1 MSQHILRRCLQA
13 IPVLL
18 GVTLV
23 TYLLIFAVA
32 ADPARLALGIRA
44 DAETAQ
50 TFREEWG
57 LDRPWYVQYGRFLFR
72 VVQGDL
78 GRSLATN
85 EAVLGAILRRF
96 PATLKL
102 GVGALLLAVVLGV
115 PIGIVSAVKRNS
127 TLDHVTMVLALLGI
141 STPTF
146 FLGILLAWIFGYL
159 LGWTPISGYAPGAA
173 GVKYLLLPAVALGL
187 GPLAVIARL
196 MRSSM
201 LEVMRQEYLVTA
213 RAKGLS
219 ELAVV
224 AKHALRNAVIPVVT
238 TVSGSLAAVLSG
250 TFFVEYIFNWPGIGL
265 LAVDAIAN
273 YDVTMIQGTV
283 MFAAVIFVVTNIGVD
298 VIYALIDPR
307 ISYR

>member
-1 MSQHILRRCLQA
+1 MSKYVIRRFLQA
-13 IPVLL
+13 LPVLL
-18 GVTLV
+18 GVTFV

-44 DAETAQ
+44 DADTAQ

-72 VVQGDL
+72 TVQGDL
-78 GRSLATN
+78 GRSLSTN
-85 EAVLGAILRRF
+85 EAVLPAILRRF
-96 PATLKL
+96 PATAEL
-102 GVGALLLAVVLGV
+102 GVTALAFAVAVGV
-115 PIGIVSAVKRNS
+115 PIGVLSAVRRNS
-127 TLDHVTMVLALLGI
+127 VLDHTAMVFALLGI

-146 FLGILLAWIFGYL
+146 FLGIMLAWTFGYL
-159 LGWTPISGYAPGAA
+159 LGWTPISGYAPGAE
-173 GVKYLLLPAVALGL
+173 GLRYLILPAAALGV
-187 GPLAVIARL
+187 GPLAVVARL
-196 MRSSM
+196 MRASM
-201 LEVMRQEYLVTA
+201 LEVMRQEYLVAA

-224 AKHALRNAVIPVVT
+224 VKHALRNAVIPVIT
-238 TVSGSLAAVLSG
+238 AISGSLAAVLSG

-283 MFAAVIFVVTNIGVD
+283 MFAAVIFVLTNIGVD
-298 VIYALIDPR
+298 VIYTFVDPR
-307 ISYR
+307 ISYG

>member
-1 MSQHILRRCLQA
+1 MSQHILRRCVQA
-13 IPVLL
+13 VPVLL

-32 ADPARLALGIRA
+32 VDPARLALGIRA
-44 DAETAQ
+44 DAEIAQ
-50 TFREEWG
+50 TFRHEWG

-72 VVQGDL
+72 ALQGDL

-85 EAVLGAILRRF
+85 EEVLPAILRRF
-96 PATLKL
+96 PATVKL
-102 GVGALLLAVVLGV
+102 GVTALFLAVALGV
-115 PIGIVSAVKRNS
+115 PVGAASAVRQNS
-127 TLDHVTMVLALLGI
+127 ALDHVTMASALLGI

-146 FLGILLAWIFGYL
+146 FLGILLAWTFGYL
-159 LGWTPISGYAPGAA
+159 LGWTPISGYATGAA
-173 GVKYLLLPAVALGL
+173 GMKYLLLPAVALGL

-219 ELAVV
+219 ELGVV
-224 AKHALRNAVIPVVT
+224 MKHALRNAVIPVIT
-238 TVSGSLAAVLSG
+238 TISGSLAAVLSG

-265 LAVDAIAN
+265 LAVDAIAS

-283 MFAAVIFVVTNIGVD
+283 MFAAIIFVLTNICVD